1 MKYFYH
7 NTLNILF
14 ITYSNF
20 SKLSSYNQ
28 TVLSIS
34 IDKDVLPTAKLE
46 TLVTPASL
54 SFALASD
61 IMAPLP
67 IVIYL

>member
-1 MKYFYH
+1 MKYLYH

-20 SKLSSYNQ
+20 SKLSSNNQ

-34 IDKDVLPTAKLE
+34 IDKDVLPRAKLE

-54 SFALASD
+54 SFALASY